1 MSSTEI
7 FYHGSCYL
15 FDRFSLSCS
24 GSGEGKSKFGHGI
37 YITSSYKT
45 AALYASKAA
54 KANGKECCYVYT
66 VEVPVLT
73 DNNHIFSNKPV
84 NSVVVARVEAEIG
97 KNIPLE
103 VQEAGKLF
111 RKYLG
116 NLLTGQLGSIK
127 KMMSKADSVAE
138 NAVSQFLSTVGI
150 VYLAWPQSQT
160 KPDGETNRA
169 VLNENDIKIV
179 KIEQVKCNDK
189 NILIEGSSEIIQL

>member
-54 KANGKECCYVYT
+54 KANGKDCCYVYT
-66 VEVPVLT
+66 VEVPVLA

-84 NSVVVARVEAEIG
+84 NSEVVARVEAEIG
-97 KNIPLE
+97 KSIPWRCRSWE
-103 VQEAGKLF
+103 NCFA
-111 RKYLG
+111 
-116 NLLTGQLGSIK
+116 SI
-127 KMMSKADSVAE
+127 
-138 NAVSQFLSTVGI
+138 
-150 VYLAWPQSQT
+150 
-160 KPDGETNRA
+160 
-169 VLNENDIKIV
+169 
-179 KIEQVKCNDK
+179 
-189 NILIEGSSEIIQL
+189 

>member
-1 MSSTEI
+1 M
-7 FYHGSCYL
+7 
-15 FDRFSLSCS
+15 
-24 GSGEGKSKFGHGI
+24 
-37 YITSSYKT
+37 
-45 AALYASKAA
+45 
-54 KANGKECCYVYT
+54 
-66 VEVPVLT
+66 
-73 DNNHIFSNKPV
+73 
-84 NSVVVARVEAEIG
+84 
-97 KNIPLE
+97 
-103 VQEAGKLF
+103 GKLF